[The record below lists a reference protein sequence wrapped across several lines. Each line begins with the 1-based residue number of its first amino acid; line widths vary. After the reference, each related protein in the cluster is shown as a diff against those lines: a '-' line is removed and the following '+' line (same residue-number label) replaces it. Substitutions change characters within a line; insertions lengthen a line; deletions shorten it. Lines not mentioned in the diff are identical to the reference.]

1 MRSGRLGRPFQLL
14 FASSTISNLGD
25 GVTIVALP
33 LLVATLT
40 RDPTTVAGLALVSR
54 LPWLLFAL
62 PVGALTDRLDR
73 KRVMWQA
80 NIFRAAAMGALA
92 AAVATDGITIW
103 LLYLLAAL
111 IGVAEVFYDNSA
123 QALLPQ
129 IVPAAHLPRA
139 NGRLF
144 AAATVTNEFAG
155 PPLGA
160 LVFSAAVAA
169 PFLLDAA
176 TFAVTV
182 PLLWA
187 IPGRFGPAG
196 EARTAPRHLGREI
209 MTGLRWL
216 WSHQLLRLLAILLGI
231 ANFANTAAFS
241 ILVLLA
247 QDVLG
252 ASDLG
257 FGLLITAG
265 AVGAVAGGLLA
276 GRVTDRFGPGPALV
290 ATFFIFA
297 VVQTSVGLISQ
308 LWVVAVLFVLNGV
321 ATMVWNVITVSL
333 RQTVIPPGLL
343 GRVNS
348 VYRFVGWGA
357 IPLGA
362 LAGGL
367 LASALGL
374 RATFVVTG
382 LALVAVGLAAAPLL
396 LRSVN
401 AAEAAGGASLDGF
414 AEGDEPTAVHDDG
427 GARDPSA

>member
-1 MRSGRLGRPFQLL
+1 MPSGRLGRPFVLL
-14 FASSTISNLGD
+14 FTSSTISNLGD

-73 KRVMWQA
+73 KRVMCQA
-80 NIFRAAAMGALA
+80 NLFRAAAMGGLA
-92 AAVATDGITIW
+92 VAVATDTITIW
-103 LLYLLAAL
+103 LLYALALL
-111 IGVAEVFYDNSA
+111 IGIAEVFYDNSA
-123 QALLPQ
+123 QAFLPQ
-129 IVPAAHLPRA
+129 IVAPALLARA

-160 LVFSAAVAA
+160 LMFSAAVAA
-169 PFLLDAA
+169 PFVLDA
-176 TFAVTV
+176 TSFAVTV

-187 IPGRFGPAG
+187 IAGRFRPAT
-196 EARTAPRHLGREI
+196 EAGAAPRHLGREI
-209 MTGLRWL
+209 MAGLRWL
-216 WSHQLLRLLAILLGI
+216 WSHRLLRLLAILLGL

-241 ILVLLA
+241 ILVLFA
-247 QDVLG
+247 QDELG
-252 ASDLG
+252 ASDVE

-276 GRVTDRFGPGPALV
+276 GRVTDRFGSGPALV
-290 ATFFIFA
+290 ATFLTFA
-297 VVQTSVGLISQ
+297 VVQTSVGLVSQ
-308 LWVVAVLFVLNGV
+308 LWVVAALFAVNGV
-321 ATMVWNVITVSL
+321 ATIVWNVITVSL
-333 RQTVIPPGLL
+333 RQTVIPPALL

-367 LASALGL
+367 LAAAIGL
-374 RATFVVTG
+374 RGTYVVTG

-396 LRSVN
+396 LRS
-401 AAEAAGGASLDGF
+401 AAELDSGATSSLDSV
-414 AEGDEPTAVHDDG
+414 AEGDQAPAVHHDG
-427 GARDPSA
+427 GAGDPAS